1 MFVIIVKNICIM
13 KINLFETDSFNQ
25 GKGSEKNID
34 FCVVP
39 LLFDLCCRKPKS
51 KIRSKARGHGAL
63 IEKPKYGTKPKLLNI
78 CSFREKIRGWSWIC

>member
-1 MFVIIVKNICIM
+1 M
-13 KINLFETDSFNQ
+13 KINLFETNSFNQ
-25 GKGSEKNID
+25 GKGSEENID

-51 KIRSKARGHGAL
+51 KIRSKARGHSAL